1 MVGRIQ
7 QAVREDLRMP
17 EAVILEFSG
26 VGAENYHAVNAVLGI
41 DYAAGTGD
49 WPDGLLSHTGA
60 TTAGGG
66 LVVFEVWD
74 SQASQEA
81 FMSSRLGPALGQ
93 TEMPAPSRL
102 EWLSVEGHH
111 VS

>member
-1 MVGRIQ
+1 MS
-7 QAVREDLRMP
+7 

-26 VGAENYHAVNAVLGI
+26 VSAEQYQAVNQVLGI
-41 DYAAGTGD
+41 DYATGAGD
-49 WPDGLLSHTGA
+49 WPDGLLTHTGA

-66 LVVFEVWD
+66 LLVFEVWD
-74 SQASQEA
+74 NQASQQA

-93 TEMPAPSRL
+93 NEMPAPSRL

>member
-1 MVGRIQ
+1 MS
-7 QAVREDLRMP
+7 

-26 VGAENYHAVNAVLGI
+26 VSAEQYQAVNAVLGI
-41 DYAAGTGD
+41 DYTAGTGD
-49 WPDGLLSHTGA
+49 WPDGLLTHTGA

-81 FMSSRLGPALGQ
+81 FMSSRLGAALGQ
-93 TEMPAPSRL
+93 NEIPAPSRL
-102 EWLSVEGHH
+102 EWLSVQGHH

>member
-1 MVGRIQ
+1 MS
-7 QAVREDLRMP
+7 

-26 VGAENYHAVNAVLGI
+26 VSAEQYQAVNKVLGI
-41 DYAAGTGD
+41 DYATGAGD
-49 WPDGLLSHTGA
+49 WPDGLLTHTGA

-66 LVVFEVWD
+66 LLVFEVWD
-74 SQASQEA
+74 NQASQQA

-93 TEMPAPSRL
+93 NEMPAPSRL